1 MNQELTIIL
10 RNDEEELYVHVVDKE
25 ESLEVTITNTVG
37 EENVPIPPEYTSAV
51 LMAVRDK
58 VNEALFTL
66 AQAADAEAG
75 TNLVLPPVKKIIIS
89 D

>member
-10 RNDEEELYVHVVDKE
+10 RNDEEELYVHVADKE
-25 ESLEVTITNTVG
+25 DCLEVTITNTVG
-37 EENVPIPPEYTSAV
+37 EENVPIPPEHTSAV
-51 LMAVRDK
+51 LLAVRDK
-58 VNEALFTL
+58 VHEALFTL

>member
-1 MNQELTIIL
+1 MNQELAIIL
-10 RNDEEELYVHVVDKE
+10 RNDEEELYVHVADKE
-25 ESLEVTITNTVG
+25 DCLEVTITNTVG
-37 EENVPIPPEYTSAV
+37 EENVPIPPEHSSAV
-51 LMAVRDK
+51 LLAVRDK
-58 VNEALFTL
+58 VHEALFTL